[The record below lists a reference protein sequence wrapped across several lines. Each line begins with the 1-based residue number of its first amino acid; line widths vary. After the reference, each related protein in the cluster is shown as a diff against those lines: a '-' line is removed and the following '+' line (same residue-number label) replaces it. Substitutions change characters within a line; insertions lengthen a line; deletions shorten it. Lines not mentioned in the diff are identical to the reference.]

1 MSIEERVLKAE
12 ELTRTTYKL
21 RALLSSPSSGSG
33 KTTSSITVPGK
44 RKLVIDLDNRSEC
57 IAGEE
62 GVEIVKP
69 WKSDPDSPDAWD
81 EVVAIKNELWS
92 IARAAAKAG
101 KPYPY
106 DLIVGDGISGA
117 LRICMNWCLII
128 PDNEG
133 RIKTGLGGTPAQ
145 HHYFPQMW
153 NITKLIRSTLG
164 LPCHVVWTGHENKVT
179 ENEGN
184 INCWL
189 PKITGKLDTEV
200 ATWFNE
206 TYYCYKEE
214 GKGEK
219 TKFFWLTSHNALRP
233 YLKSSLNKR
242 ELFWSDPIQID
253 FNSPPVGFE
262 YLLEKRFGPEKVV

>member
-1 MSIEERVLKAE
+1 MAIADKVLKAE
-12 ELTRTTYKL
+12 ELTRESYKI
-21 RALLSSPSSGSG
+21 RALLSSPSSGAG
-33 KTTSSITVPGK
+33 KTTSAITVPGT
-44 RKLVIDLDNRSEC
+44 RKLVIDLDNRSEV
-57 IAGEE
+57 IAGEPN
-62 GVEIVKP
+62 VEIIKP

-92 IARAAAKAG
+92 MARAAAKAG
-101 KPYPY
+101 NPFPY

-153 NITKLIRSTLG
+153 NVTKIIRSTLG

-206 TYYCYKEE
+206 TYFCYKEARE
-214 GKGEK
+214 GSKSKFYWVTDK
-219 TKFFWLTSHNALRP
+219 TPMRN
-233 YLKSSLNKR
+233 YLKSSMNKR
-242 ELFWSDPIQID
+242 QMYWTDPIQID
-253 FNSPPVGFE
+253 FENAPTGFE
-262 YLLEKRFGPEKVV
+262 DLLDRRFGKVV